1 MVLKGL
7 KNANLALMFFLELS
21 VLASLIYWGFAT
33 GSGLLA
39 KIGLGLGAPVLAAVV
54 WGLFGAPLGKWH
66 LYGGFSR
73 VLLKVIF
80 FGSAVVALFVA
91 GHHTLSGAFALLF
104 VLNAILS
111 AVWTQDPQ
119 PASA

>member
-1 MVLKGL
+1 MVKGL
-7 KNANLALMFFLELS
+7 KNANLALMFFLELG
-21 VLASLIYWGFAT
+21 VLASLVYWGFAT

-39 KIGLGLGAPVLAAVV
+39 KIGLGLGALVLATVV
-54 WGLFGAPLGKWH
+54 WGLFGAPRGKWH
-66 LYGGFSR
+66 LYGFSR
-73 VLLKVIF
+73 VLLEVVF

-104 VLNAILS
+104 VLNAILR
-111 AVWTQDPQ
+111 AVWKQDLL